1 MYDKGMEVVSM
12 ETINLEKFGSFVS
25 ELRKAQGLTQKD
37 LGERLFVT
45 DKTVSKWERGL
56 SLPNV
61 SLLLPLSE
69 ALGVTVTELLRSER
83 TQTETLSVNEV
94 EHLLTRSIQFSS
106 KEETECRQERKKW
119 IWRFALCIPLCI
131 GQLFGMVLLG
141 YELEPLSYTVFLVEV
156 LMLIFGGWFCI
167 GTPDTLPAYYDAY
180 KIDYITDGIFKLHV
194 TGLYFNNRN
203 WPHIVNACRRYCLI
217 TALSYPGVYA
227 LLHHLFGW
235 NQGTLLPDLFLTLV
249 PSLSMIIVI
258 YYIGK
263 KYA

>member
-106 KEETECRQERKKW
+106 KEETECQQERK
-119 IWRFALCIPLCI
+119 
-131 GQLFGMVLLG
+131 
-141 YELEPLSYTVFLVEV
+141 
-156 LMLIFGGWFCI
+156 
-167 GTPDTLPAYYDAY
+167 
-180 KIDYITDGIFKLHV
+180 
-194 TGLYFNNRN
+194 
-203 WPHIVNACRRYCLI
+203 
-217 TALSYPGVYA
+217 
-227 LLHHLFGW
+227 
-235 NQGTLLPDLFLTLV
+235 
-249 PSLSMIIVI
+249 
-258 YYIGK
+258 
-263 KYA
+263 

>member
-106 KEETECRQERKKW
+106 KEETECQQERKKW

-141 YELEPLSYTVFLVEV
+141 YELEPLSYTVF
-156 LMLIFGGWFCI
+156 
-167 GTPDTLPAYYDAY
+167 
-180 KIDYITDGIFKLHV
+180 
-194 TGLYFNNRN
+194 
-203 WPHIVNACRRYCLI
+203 
-217 TALSYPGVYA
+217 
-227 LLHHLFGW
+227 
-235 NQGTLLPDLFLTLV
+235 
-249 PSLSMIIVI
+249 
-258 YYIGK
+258 
-263 KYA
+263 